1 MAAASRESDTARTAE
16 VAPQTDSNA
25 VSDLRPHS
33 MPPSAAEINQSSA
46 GAQQAAQEA
55 INKQFGP
62 LTITDTGAAK
72 LCDKRD
78 QAPKDAHSI
87 GVNPETGAKQ
97 GFIWQNGHGYALSTD
112 GKGRADVCVE
122 YANGTK
128 VGMTGEMVTNPTPG
142 GMPIKPD
149 KVEVLSNGGKM
160 QFEKAPDGSTIM
172 HATDPHRNTQD
183 FPVNG
188 SLTDAGVQATRH
200 PNYQVHW
207 AESGPKGLSFFPTS
221 DQDAPSRREQF
232 KAWQSRHPQEIK

>member
-1 MAAASRESDTARTAE
+1 MAAASRESDTARTTE

-72 LCDKRD
+72 LCDKLD

-172 HATDPHRNTQD
+172 HATDPLSPPRPGAPEAQPQCVVMGYQLRHHLLHYPHIYLPLQPQQHRL
-183 FPVNG
+183 VE
-188 SLTDAGVQATRH
+188 V
-200 PNYQVHW
+200 
-207 AESGPKGLSFFPTS
+207 
-221 DQDAPSRREQF
+221 
-232 KAWQSRHPQEIK
+232 